1 MANEEATAA
10 VGETE
15 QSVVDQTS
23 EFLGMD
29 LANITERATEIVTT
43 KGLDFVAAI
52 IIFLVGRFIVGL
64 ITKGVRRLM
73 EKRSIDASLIG
84 FTTGL
89 VNALLL
95 TFVIIAAL
103 SRIGIQTTSLVAVIG
118 AAGLAVGLALQ
129 GSLSNFAAGVLII
142 IFKPYKVGDY
152 VVAGGAEGIVE
163 EIGIFTTT
171 VVTLDHRTQI
181 IPNSV
186 ATSGVIENY
195 TKKGIRRLDLV
206 PGVSYGDDIRKVKG
220 VLEEIIKA
228 EPKVLAEPAPFVGV
242 MEMADSS
249 VNFAFRPWVKV
260 EDYWDLY
267 FQFNEQIKVRFD
279 EENITIPFPQRDV
292 HLFQE
297 K

>member
-1 MANEEATAA
+1 MAQEEPATTNAA
-10 VGETE
+10 AEAAET
-15 QSVVDQTS
+15 TS
-23 EFLGMD
+23 EFLGID
-29 LANITERATEIVTT
+29 LTGIAETITEKISIY
-43 KGLDFVAAI
+43 GLSLLAAI
-52 IIFLVGRFIVGL
+52 VIFVIGRFVVNL
-64 ITKGVRRLM
+64 ITKGVRGMM
-73 EKRSIDASLIG
+73 EKRKIDQSLIG
-84 FTTGL
+84 FATGL
-89 VNALLL
+89 AHALMM

-142 IFKPYKVGDY
+142 IFKPYRVGDY
-152 VVAGGAEGIVE
+152 VVASGAEGVVE

-181 IPNSV
+181 IPNAV

-195 TKKGIRRLDLV
+195 SKKGIRRLDIV
-206 PGVSYGDDIRKVKG
+206 PGVSYGDDIRKVKK
-220 VLEEIIKA
+220 VLEEIIAA
-228 EPKVLAEPAPFVGV
+228 ESRVLAEPAPFVGV
-242 MEMADSS
+242 AEMADSS

-260 EDYWDLY
+260 EDYWDLF

-292 HLFQE
+292 HLFEQ

>member
-1 MANEEATAA
+1 MAQEEATDLTTA
-10 VGETE
+10 EPST
-15 QSVVDQTS
+15 

-29 LANITERATEIVTT
+29 LNGILDKVTEVVSLY
-43 KGLDFVAAI
+43 GLDLLAAI
-52 IIFLVGRFIVGL
+52 VIFVVGRFVAGL
-64 ITKGVRRLM
+64 ITKGLRNLM
-73 EKRSIDASLIG
+73 NNRKVDQSLIG

-89 VNALLL
+89 AHALMM

-103 SRIGIQTTSLVAVIG
+103 SRVGIQTTSLVAVIG

-152 VVAGGAEGIVE
+152 VVAGGAEGVVE
-163 EIGIFTTT
+163 DIGIFTTT

-195 TKKGIRRLDLV
+195 SKKGIRRLDLV
-206 PGVSYGDDIRKVKG
+206 AGVSYGDDIKKTKE
-220 VLEEIIKA
+220 VLEGIIA
-228 EPKVLAEPAPFVGV
+228 DEPKVLAEPAPFVGV

-260 EDYWDLY
+260 DDYWDLF
-267 FQFNEQIKVRFD
+267 FQFNEQIKLRLD
-279 EENITIPFPQRDV
+279 EEGITIPFPQRDV

>member
-1 MANEEATAA
+1 MAQEEATDTTT
-10 VGETE
+10 VEK
-15 QSVVDQTS
+15 TS

-29 LANITERATEIVTT
+29 LTAMAEKATDIVSS
-43 KGLDFVAAI
+43 KGIDFIAAI
-52 IIFLVGRFIVGL
+52 IIFVVGRFVAGL
-64 ITKGVRRLM
+64 ITKGVRNVLHNR
-73 EKRSIDASLIG
+73 KVDQSLIG

-89 VNALLL
+89 AQALMM

-152 VVAGGAEGIVE
+152 VVAGGAEGVVE
-163 EIGIFTTT
+163 DIGIFTTT
-171 VVTLDHRTQI
+171 VVTLDNRTQI

-195 TKKGIRRLDLV
+195 SKKGIRRLDLV
-206 PGVSYGDDIRKVKG
+206 AGVSYGDDIKKTKE
-220 VLEEIIKA
+220 VLEGIIAA
-228 EPKVLAEPAPFVGV
+228 EPKVLADPAPFVGV

-260 EDYWDLY
+260 DDYWDLF
-267 FQFNEQIKVRFD
+267 FQFNEQIKLRLD
-279 EENITIPFPQRDV
+279 EEGITIPFPQRDV

>member
-1 MANEEATAA
+1 MAESTDAA
-10 VGETE
+10 ASSAAESE
-15 QSVVDQTS
+15 DVVST
-23 EFLGMD
+23 FLGID
-29 LANITERATEIVTT
+29 LEQIGHKAAELVSLYGLNII
-43 KGLDFVAAI
+43 AAI
-52 IIFLVGRFIVGL
+52 VIFIVGRFVAGL
-64 ITKGVRRLM
+64 VTGGLRKLM
-73 EKRSIDASLIG
+73 EGRKIDASLIG
-84 FTTGL
+84 FATGL
-89 VNALLL
+89 VHALLI

-142 IFKPYKVGDY
+142 LFKPFRVGDY
-152 VVAGGAEGIVE
+152 VVAGGAEGVVE
-163 EIGIFTTT
+163 DIGIFTTT

-206 PGVSYGDDIRKVKG
+206 PGVSYGDDIRKVKQ
-220 VLEEIIKA
+220 VLEDIISK

-242 MEMADSS
+242 LEMADSS

-260 EDYWDLY
+260 EDYWPLY
-267 FQFNEQIKVRFD
+267 FKFNEQIKLRFD
-279 EENITIPFPQRDV
+279 EEDITIPFPQRDV
-292 HLFQE
+292 HLFKE
-297 K
+297 A

>member
-1 MANEEATAA
+1 MAQEETAAEATDPD
-10 VGETE
+10 VIQT
-15 QSVVDQTS
+15 TS

-29 LANITERATEIVTT
+29 LGSIGEKATEVVSLY
-43 KGLDFVAAI
+43 GLSLIAAI
-52 IIFLVGRFIVGL
+52 VIFVVGRFVANL
-64 ITKGVRRLM
+64 ITKGLRGVM
-73 EKRSIDASLIG
+73 EKRKVDPSLIG

-89 VNALLL
+89 AHALLM

-103 SRIGIQTTSLVAVIG
+103 SRIGIQTTSLVAIIG

-152 VVAGGAEGIVE
+152 VVAGGAEGVVE
-163 EIGIFTTT
+163 DIGIFTTT

-206 PGVSYGDDIRKVKG
+206 PGVSYGDDIRKVKK
-220 VLEEIIKA
+220 VLEEIISA
-228 EPKVLAEPAPFVGV
+228 EPKVLSEPAPFVGV

-267 FQFNEQIKVRFD
+267 FQFNEQIKTRFD

-292 HLFQE
+292 HLFQQQ
-297 K
+297 

>member
-1 MANEEATAA
+1 MAQEEATDPSTA
-10 VGETE
+10 E
-15 QSVVDQTS
+15 QSN
-23 EFLGMD
+23 EIFGID
-29 LANITERATEIVTT
+29 LTTIAEKATEIVSLYGLSLVAAIVIFVVGRFVAKLVT
-43 KGLDFVAAI
+43 KGLRNF
-52 IIFLVGRFIVGL
+52 
-64 ITKGVRRLM
+64 M
-73 EKRSIDASLIG
+73 EKRKVDPSLIG

-89 VNALLL
+89 AHALLM

-163 EIGIFTTT
+163 DIGIFTTT

-220 VLEEIIKA
+220 VLEEIISA
-228 EPKVLAEPAPFVGV
+228 EPKVLSEPAPFVGV

-249 VNFAFRPWVKV
+249 VNFAFRPWVNV

-267 FQFNEQIKVRFD
+267 FQFNEQIKIRFD